1 MKLAMPLLFATSLL
15 TTGAQNVVPGI
26 ATSAYNL
33 KNKFDYISAEPFK
46 GGKKLSRV
54 HVKYSFKLPTSST
67 LTIQVISKA
76 YPNGKQLFT
85 KTSKIQKVA
94 IDYDYDQTGGLKNYP
109 SIVLRFNMTSSYGND
124 QVDISLKINQYQ
136 DINLTSGGTY
146 ESDKTL
152 AVYRYNQGVEYYSEK
167 FTFSNISNDLT
178 ITSLGGIKISDFMFD
193 YDVFDGYQLK
203 VRSSHIMLM
212 CDADDYPNFGEY
224 LVDGLARKLYI
235 TPFYSAVRKGYYFTN
250 NDQYYVNP
258 ISLDMSTTEQDGYVM
273 TDYIYFPFVNPEKVY
288 TLILVAEDVG
298 INGSRLVY
306 TRNVRVDNK
315 LYGNCADSLFCL
327 STEEAVPDIDNGT
340 VIKH

>member
-94 IDYDYDQTGGLKNYP
+94 IDYDYDQTGGLKTYP
-109 SIVLRFNMTSSYGND
+109 SIILRFNMTSSYGND

-212 CDADDYPNFGEY
+212 CEADDYPNFGEY

-258 ISLDMSTTEQDGYVM
+258 ISLDMSTTEQEGYVM

-288 TLILVAEDVG
+288 ALILVAEDVG